1 MIKNLFRLTALGIIW
16 SRYKVIIVSTA
27 LLFFYFWLVGSLHD
41 DFVAFI
47 ELEDDKTH
55 LAASFLIKWLAFFAG
70 LVIYLAVNTRMGR
83 KPKGSSADLET
94 RSAKSDSKPDQQ
106 KTEADPF
113 AEVRARKKLRSAA
126 DFVVEGKGTGRKK
139 K

>member
-1 MIKNLFRLTALGIIW
+1 MIKNLFRLAALGIIW

-27 LLFFYFWLVGSLHD
+27 LLVFYVWLVGSLHD

-55 LAASFLIKWLAFFAG
+55 LAASFLTKWLAFLAG
-70 LVIYLAVNTRMGR
+70 LIIYLAVITRIGR
-83 KPKGSSADLET
+83 KLTVSNGDGET
-94 RSAKSDSKPDQQ
+94 KAAKAESELTRQN
-106 KTEADPF
+106 TEEDPF
-113 AEVRARKKLRSAA
+113 ADVRARKKLRSAA
-126 DFVVEGKGTGRKK
+126 DFVVEGKGSGRKK